1 MSWTLEQRRR
11 YAPAISEAVR
21 AGAIVRL
28 ATTIDTIDPPARTG
42 RPRLWSTLVML
53 QALWWLCRAG
63 AAWALLPGSC
73 PPRRTVGSR
82 LGRWVRLGVLD
93 RALAVL
99 NACLRLARGRNRR
112 PSAGILDT
120 QSVRTG
126 PQAGPRGYDA
136 HKKVGGRKRVLLTDT
151 EGLVQAPRVVP
162 ASVQDRD
169 TPSLLEPELAAG
181 GLRKVWADLASA
193 GERAAAPLERHG
205 VALEL
210 VGRKHKAGFAV
221 EPRRWKVEQT
231 FGCLQ
236 RYRRLLVDH
245 EGSTGTS
252 RTMTLLAA
260 LFMTGARF
268 ERQVMA

>member
-1 MSWTLEQRRR
+1 MSWTPEQRRR

-21 AGAIVRL
+21 VGAIVRL
-28 ATTIDTIDPPARTG
+28 AGTVDAIDPPARTG
-42 RPRLWSTLVML
+42 RPRLWSTLSML

-63 AAWALLPGSC
+63 AAWKLLPGSC
-73 PPRRTVGSR
+73 PPRQTIGSR
-82 LGRWVRLGVLD
+82 LERWVRLGVLD
-93 RALAVL
+93 RALAAL
-99 NACLRLARGRNRR
+99 NACLRLARGRDRR

-136 HKKVGGRKRVLLTDT
+136 HKKVRGRKRVLLTDT
-151 EGLVQAPRVVP
+151 EGLVQGPHVVP
-162 ASVQDRD
+162 ASVQGRD
-169 TPSLLEPELAAG
+169 TPALLEPELATSA
-181 GLRKVWADLASA
+181 LRKVWADLAFA
-193 GERAAAPLERHG
+193 GERAAVPLERHG
-205 VALEL
+205 IALEL
-210 VGRKHKAGFAV
+210 VGRKDKTGFAV

-245 EGSTGTS
+245 EGSTGMS

-268 ERQVMA
+268 ERQIMA

>member
-1 MSWTLEQRRR
+1 MSWTPEQRRR
-11 YAPAISEAVR
+11 YAPAISDVVR
-21 AGAIVRL
+21 ANATVRL
-28 ATTIDTIDPPARTG
+28 AATIDAIDPPARTG
-42 RPRLWSTLVML
+42 RPRSWSTLTML
-53 QALWWLCRAG
+53 QALWWLGRAG
-63 AAWALLPGSC
+63 SAWKLLPAAY
-73 PPRRTVGSR
+73 PPRQTIGSR
-82 LGRWVRLGVLD
+82 LERWVRLGVLE

-126 PQAGPRGYDA
+126 PQAGPRGFDA
-136 HKKVGGRKRVLLTDT
+136 HKKVKGRKRVLLTDA
-151 EGLVQAPRVVP
+151 EGLIQALRVVP

-169 TPSLLEPELAAG
+169 TPALIEPELAAC
-181 GLRKVWADLASA
+181 GLRKVWADLAFA

-210 VGRKHKAGFAV
+210 VGRKDKAGFAV
-221 EPRRWKVEQT
+221 EPRRWKIEQT

-245 EGSTGTS
+245 EGSTGMS

-260 LFMTGARF
+260 LFVTGARF
-268 ERQVMA
+268 ERQIMA

>member
-1 MSWTLEQRRR
+1 MSWTPEQRRR

-21 AGAIVRL
+21 ASAIVRL
-28 ATTIDTIDPPARTG
+28 ASTIDAIDPPARTG
-42 RPRLWSTLVML
+42 RPRLWSTLAML

-63 AAWALLPGSC
+63 AAWKLLPSSC
-73 PPRRTVGSR
+73 PPRQTVGSR
-82 LGRWVRLGVLD
+82 LERWVRLGVLD

-126 PQAGPRGYDA
+126 PQAGPRGFDA
-136 HKKVGGRKRVLLTDT
+136 HKKVKGRKRVLLTDT
-151 EGLVQAPRVVP
+151 EGLVQALRVVP

-169 TPSLLEPELAAG
+169 TSALIEPELAAG
-181 GLRKVWADLASA
+181 GLRKIWADLAFA

-205 VALEL
+205 IALEL
-210 VGRKHKAGFAV
+210 VGRKDKAGFAV
-221 EPRRWKVEQT
+221 EPRRWKIEQT

-245 EGSTGTS
+245 EGGTGMS

-268 ERQVMA
+268 ERQIIE

>member
-1 MSWTLEQRRR
+1 MPWTPEQRSR
-11 YAPAISEAVR
+11 YAPAISETVR
-21 AGAIVRL
+21 ANATVRL
-28 ATTIDTIDPPARTG
+28 ASTIDAIDPPARTG
-42 RPRLWSTLVML
+42 RPRLWSTLTML
-53 QALWWLCRAG
+53 EALWWLCRAG
-63 AAWALLPGSC
+63 AAWALLPGAC
-73 PPRRTVGSR
+73 PPRQTIGSR
-82 LGRWVRLGVLD
+82 LERWVRLGVID

-136 HKKVGGRKRVLLTDT
+136 HKRIKGRKRVLLTDT
-151 EGLVQAPRVVP
+151 EGLVQALRVVP

-169 TPSLLEPELAAG
+169 TPVVIEPELATG
-181 GLRKVWADLASA
+181 GLRKVWADLAFA
-193 GERAAAPLERHG
+193 GERAGASLARHRIE
-205 VALEL
+205 LEL
-210 VGRKHKAGFAV
+210 VGRTHKAGFAI

-245 EGSTGTS
+245 EGSTNMS
-252 RTMTLLAA
+252 RTMTLLAT
-260 LFMTGARF
+260 LFMTSARF
-268 ERQVMA
+268 ERQITA